1 MLNYKCTHF
10 PVYQDCMVNYYHFTW
25 LQLPFLEQSK
35 HTKHILQSFTQYAC
49 IESTELND
57 LRLIICL
64 RKSEVIAKRIS
75 VCIVILI
82 LMEHAPARMTSWIC
96 YHRNYGVIL
105 SQSDVIGMPFCQ
117 GAKHNGWLFHSC
129 HGNRSL

>member
-1 MLNYKCTHF
+1 
-10 PVYQDCMVNYYHFTW
+10 MVNYYHFTW

-75 VCIVILI
+75 VCIVILNI
-82 LMEHAPARMTSWIC
+82 DGACSCT
-96 YHRNYGVIL
+96 N
-105 SQSDVIGMPFCQ
+105 DVMDLLP
-117 GAKHNGWLFHSC
+117 
-129 HGNRSL
+129 